1 MHLIDS
7 YCESDF
13 NILLKLSKSGAT
25 FLKTYMHTYIRV
37 HLYINTI
44 DKYIFSRVLLSN
56 LKIIHAAFIYI
67 SFLLF
72 SALIV
77 FQRTWAFSAC
87 RPLKFVYRHTHS

>member
-13 NILLKLSKSGAT
+13 NILLKLSKSVVT

-37 HLYINTI
+37 HLYIHTI
-44 DKYIFSRVLLSN
+44 DKYIFSRVLLSS

-72 SALIV
+72 SPLLV
-77 FQRTWAFSAC
+77 FQRT
-87 RPLKFVYRHTHS
+87 